1 VAAVTPPNDSG
12 ANQALGAGPHLG
24 GPGVLRLRASRR
36 RRDGLARG
44 VFTAASLTT
53 FLVTVLIIGT
63 LVFDAWDFVRQ
74 ITEADAGSGW
84 KLGLTLVAAV
94 LGAMFLAPALARM
107 LGQGR
112 FAAWAKRL
120 AGMFTFLLVAIVGLS
135 VFGGWTVL
143 NRLGSEL
150 TAVGWYP
157 RRGLFDMSTIIVGTF
172 LVVIIAMIVAMP
184 LGIGAAVYLSEY
196 AKPRIRK
203 FVKPIVEILAGIP
216 SVVLAYF
223 ALAFLQPNLVV
234 RFFDPHDKSAS
245 ILAAGVAVGILTI
258 PIIASVTEDA
268 LRAVPMSLREASFG
282 LGAQRAQTTFRVVFP
297 AGVSGIVAAL
307 ILGISRAI
315 GETMVVAIAAG
326 AVGGALFHLDP
337 LDTGQTMTAA
347 MAALGFGSDQV
358 AGADSAFQS
367 LFFIG
372 ALLFLMTLGLNVL
385 GDRLVRRVREVY

>member
-1 VAAVTPPNDSG
+1 MQVNPLAAVTPSNAAPI
-12 ANQALGAGPHLG
+12 
-24 GPGVLRLRASRR
+24 VLRTSSRR
-36 RRDGLARG
+36 RRNDRVARN

-53 FLVTVLIIGT
+53 FLITLLIIGT
-63 LVFDAWDFVRQ
+63 LVFDAWDFIRQ
-74 ITEADAGSGW
+74 ITESQAGMGW
-84 KLGLTLVAAV
+84 KLGLTFIAAV
-94 LGAMFLAPALARM
+94 LAAMFVAPAI
-107 LGQGR
+107 
-112 FAAWAKRL
+112 AKRL
-120 AGMFTFLLVAIVGLS
+120 QGGSLAQWGRRLSGPLTFLVVAVLGLS

-150 TAVGWYP
+150 TQVGWYP
-157 RRGLFDMSTIIVGTF
+157 RRGMFDMSTIIVGTF
-172 LVVIIAMIVAMP
+172 LVVAVAMVVAMP

-203 FVKPIVEILAGIP
+203 IVKPIVEVLAGIP

-223 ALAFLQPNLVV
+223 ALAFIQPNLVV
-234 RFFDPHDKSAS
+234 KFFNPHDKSAS
-245 ILAAGVAVGILTI
+245 ILAAGIAVGVLTI

-268 LRAVPMSLREASFG
+268 LRAVPLALREASFG
-282 LGAQRAQTTFRVVFP
+282 LGAQRAQTTFRVIFP
-297 AGVSGIVAAL
+297 AGISGIVAAL

-326 AVGGALFHLDP
+326 AVGGALFHLNP

-347 MAALGFGSDQV
+347 MAGLGFGSDQV
-358 AGADSAFQS
+358 AGDDSAYQS

-385 GDRLVRRVREVY
+385 GDKLVHRVREVY

>member
-1 VAAVTPPNDSG
+1 MQVNPLAAITPSNP
-12 ANQALGAGPHLG
+12 API
-24 GPGVLRLRASRR
+24 VLRTSSHRR
-36 RRDGLARG
+36 RKDRVARN

-53 FLVTVLIIGT
+53 FLITILIIGT
-63 LVFDAWDFVRQ
+63 LVFDAWDFIRQ
-74 ITEADAGSGW
+74 ITESKAGMGW
-84 KLGLTLVAAV
+84 KLGLTFLAAT
-94 LGAMFLAPALARM
+94 LAAMFVAPVVAQSLRGGALARW
-107 LGQGR
+107 GR
-112 FAAWAKRL
+112 RL
-120 AGMFTFLLVAIVGLS
+120 SGPVMFVAVAVLGLS

-150 TAVGWYP
+150 TQVGWFP
-157 RRGLFDMSTIIVGTF
+157 RRGMFDLSTIIVGTF
-172 LVVIIAMIVAMP
+172 LVVAIAMVVAMP

-203 FVKPIVEILAGIP
+203 IVKPIVEILAGIP

-223 ALAFLQPNLVV
+223 ALAFIQPNLVV
-234 RFFDPHDKSAS
+234 KFFNPHDKSAS
-245 ILAAGVAVGILTI
+245 ILAAGIAVGVLTI

-268 LRAVPMSLREASFG
+268 LRAVPLALREASFG

-297 AGVSGIVAAL
+297 AGISGIVAAL

-347 MAALGFGSDQV
+347 MAGLGFGSDQV
-358 AGADSAFQS
+358 AGDDSAYQS

-385 GDRLVRRVREVY
+385 GDKLVNRVREVY